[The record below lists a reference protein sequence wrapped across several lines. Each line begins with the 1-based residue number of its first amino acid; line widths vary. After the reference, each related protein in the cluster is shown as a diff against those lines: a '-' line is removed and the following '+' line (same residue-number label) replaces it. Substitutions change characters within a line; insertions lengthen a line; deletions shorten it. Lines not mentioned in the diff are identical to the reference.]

1 MGESDKDDL
10 ADALARLASGEVA
23 PSEQEPPAPADG
35 GPRLS
40 AEKPLRAAAPTDQF
54 GAPPMPQPPQIATP
68 FEQAGLEFGPEPA
81 EDEIVDDDDDTVAVP
96 APETAQFVPAPS
108 SHRAAVY
115 QTLEFSRT
123 LIPVLLTCGVLLV
136 ALASARHLVG
146 QDSPLTDLPPWLAP
160 LLFLTGLVLLVL
172 AAANMLN
179 VKRRM
184 AEHAL
189 RVDKLRRRL
198 L

>member
-1 MGESDKDDL
+1 MAQSDKDDL

-23 PSEQEPPAPADG
+23 PSEHEPPAPADA

-40 AEKPLRAAAPTDQF
+40 AEKPQRAAAPGERF
-54 GAPPMPQPPQIATP
+54 GAPPMPTPPQIATP
-68 FEQAGLEFGPEPA
+68 ADQLGLEFSDVPDPA
-81 EDEIVDDDDDTVAVP
+81 EQKIVDDDTVSVP
-96 APETAQFVPAPS
+96 APDVDVFLPRHAAT
-108 SHRAAVY
+108 HRAAVY
-115 QTLEFSRT
+115 KTLEFSRT

-160 LLFLTGLVLLVL
+160 LLFLTGTVLLVL
-172 AAANMLN
+172 AVLNMLS

-184 AEHAL
+184 AEHGL
-189 RVDKLRRRL
+189 RVDKLRQ
-198 L
+198 

>member
-1 MGESDKDDL
+1 MAQSDKDDL

-23 PSEQEPPAPADG
+23 PSEHEPPAPVDG

-40 AEKPLRAAAPTDQF
+40 AEKPLRAAAPIDRF
-54 GAPPMPQPPQIATP
+54 GAPPMPQPPQLATP
-68 FEQAGLEFGPEPA
+68 IEQAGLEFGPEPA
-81 EDEIVDDDDDTVAVP
+81 EDEIVDDDTVPVP
-96 APETAQFVPAPS
+96 APDVTQFAPPPT

-146 QDSPLTDLPPWLAP
+146 QYSPLTDLPPWLAP

-172 AAANMLN
+172 AVLNMLS
-179 VKRRM
+179 VKRRI